1 MGCLGYLEMFHTLI
15 QRPHLSHPITHKS
28 PIVELP
34 GITGTLDEDGNLLH
48 AQPNRP
54 GTRFTIVLSAQ
65 KAAALG
71 NQAHHGIERGRLLG
85 HGLFVQDERCSPLVG
100 LEQQVC
106 R

>member
-1 MGCLGYLEMFHTLI
+1 M
-15 QRPHLSHPITHKS
+15 THKS

-34 GITGTLDEDGNLLH
+34 GITGTLNEDGNLLH
-48 AQPNRP
+48 TQPNRP
-54 GTRFTIVLSAQ
+54 GSRFAIMLSAQ

-71 NQAHHGIERGRLLG
+71 NQAHDSVKRWSLPG
-85 HGLFVQDERCSPLVG
+85 HGFFVQDERCSPLVG

>member
-1 MGCLGYLEMFHTLI
+1 M
-15 QRPHLSHPITHKS
+15 S
-28 PIVELP
+28 
-34 GITGTLDEDGNLLH
+34 TLDESGNLLH

-54 GTRFTIVLSAQ
+54 GAWFAIVLSAK
-65 KAAALG
+65 KAAAPG
-71 NQAHHGIERGRLLG
+71 NQAHHGAERGRVPE

>member
-1 MGCLGYLEMFHTLI
+1 MNASHYI
-15 QRPHLSHPITHKS
+15 QS

-34 GITGTLDEDGNLLH
+34 GITGTLNEDSNLLH

-54 GTRFTIVLSAQ
+54 GARFTIVLSAQ
-65 KAAALG
+65 KAATLG
-71 NQAHHGIERGRLLG
+71 NQAHHGVERGRLFG
-85 HGLFVQDERCSPLVG
+85 HGLFVQDERRSPLVG